1 MRAGYI
7 VDTLGPPGIRE
18 TGNFGELNVK
28 KKKSPFTLYVKVKRI
43 N

>member
-28 KKKSPFTLYVKVKRI
+28 KKILHLPFT
-43 N
+43 

>member
-28 KKKSPFTLYVKVKRI
+28 KKKFSIYPLRES
-43 N
+43 